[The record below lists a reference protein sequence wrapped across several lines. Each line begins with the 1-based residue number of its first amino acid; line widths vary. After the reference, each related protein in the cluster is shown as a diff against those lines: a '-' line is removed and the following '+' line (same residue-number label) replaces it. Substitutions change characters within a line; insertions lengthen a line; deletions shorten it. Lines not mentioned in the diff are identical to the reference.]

1 MSLRHPESCV
11 YRQADSGSDGARC
24 ALIGELLSGI
34 SSAMSLVTSDICS
47 VCCRSFLPT
56 AEDLNPVMASLVWS
70 RCDQWLTSGV
80 ASDDPIITDGLRK
93 VCSFAEKSLPL
104 VTIDGDELPPRPV
117 SHTAGG
123 RRSCEDVA
131 RHLPYPDG
139 NGKPITQWTVGVTT
153 AHRRLSTVGE
163 CVTSVCQAGWDS
175 PHLFIDGEF
184 DLPHELTSFPR
195 TVRLPAVGA
204 MGNFYLAIV
213 ELLRRSPADGLM
225 LLQDDALWPSHLPI
239 RDYFDRVNWPGNG
252 RFVASPYC
260 CENYTAKDPGWR
272 SLDETWKYGA
282 VALIFSRVS
291 AEEFVADSRVIGYCQ
306 SETAGIDSLVGDWAA
321 RSNTPVFVPTPS
333 LVQHIG
339 EISTLWRTSRAV
351 GMRRASRF
359 IGDELAPITA
369 EDEPG

>member
-11 YRQADSGSDGARC
+11 YRQPDSGSGGAHC
-24 ALIGELLSGI
+24 ALISELLAGI
-34 SSAMSLVTSDICS
+34 SSEISAVTSEVCS
-47 VCCRSFLPT
+47 ACCRSFLPT
-56 AEDLNPVMASLVWS
+56 AEDLNPVVASLVWS
-70 RCDQWLTSGV
+70 RCDQRLSSDL
-80 ASDDPIITDGLRK
+80 AFDDPNVADRLRAIS
-93 VCSFAEKSLPL
+93 SFAEKSLPL
-104 VTIDGDELPPRPV
+104 VPVDGDELPPQPV
-117 SHTAGG
+117 SHTVGE

-139 NGKPITQWTVGVTT
+139 NGKPISQWAVGVTT
-153 AHRRLSTVGE
+153 ALRRLSTVGE
-163 CVTSVCQAGWDS
+163 CVTSLCQAGWES

-184 DLPHELTSFPR
+184 DLPQELTVYPR

-204 MGNFYLAIV
+204 LGNFYLAIV
-213 ELLRRSPADGLM
+213 ELLCRTPADGLM

-239 RDYFDRVNWPGNG
+239 RDYLDRVNWPSDG

-260 CENYTAKDPGWR
+260 CTNYTAKDPGWR
-272 SLDETWKYGA
+272 CLDETWKYGA
-282 VALIFSRVS
+282 VALIFSRAS
-291 AEEFVADSRVIGYCQ
+291 AEEFVADPRVIGFCQ
-306 SETAGIDSLVGDWAA
+306 KETAGIDFLVGDWAA

-369 EDEPG
+369 GDETG